1 MTKIRFNEFM
11 IHKSQ
16 NLKVEKLVYNNKPC
30 QINAFALHILTLV
43 QQTASTN
50 IDVSILKY
58 QNITTY
64 KVRVY

>member
-1 MTKIRFNEFM
+1 MLLLLVNIIVLIKVSHVHEDTLYMTKIRFNEFM

-43 QQTASTN
+43 
-50 IDVSILKY
+50 
-58 QNITTY
+58 
-64 KVRVY
+64 